1 MPLRCAASPLAASV
15 SARPRRCLLYGI
27 TPFVLSPETST
38 SRLHICGFY
47 SSARL
52 RDEQIDSSTNH
63 YETLKLQPGAT
74 PAEIKKSFYALS
86 KTHHPDHNPTNPH
99 ASRRF
104 MRISEAYSIL
114 SIPAKRATYDRDTL
128 QLHKRAQAQAQ
139 RRPSYSSTNPA
150 GGRPASGLSR
160 RRSAFTGPPPSF
172 YRSGGWGAHGAKR
185 KAAHEGSMGSAQ
197 SSSSSSTSS
206 SSTSSGP
213 TNGSTSGGGET
224 PGAGGMGAGQ
234 TPFGRGYEPS
244 PPHFDRASHERA
256 GKWSDRRRAQ
266 RRTYVNDHEINLD
279 DARRSSDER
288 SEGAMFF
295 VIGGILGMSI
305 IIPVALSSIWNRN
318 GGGGDKDKKARKGR
332 WSAPA

>member
-27 TPFVLSPETST
+27 PPFVLSPTNAP
-38 SRLHICGFY
+38 RQKLCGFH

-86 KTHHPDHNPTNPH
+86 KTHHPDHNPANPH

-114 SIPAKRATYDRDTL
+114 SIPAKRALYDRDTL
-128 QLHKRAQAQAQ
+128 QLHKRAPAQPPP

-172 YRSGGWGAHGAKR
+172 YRSGGWGAYGAKR
-185 KAAHEGSMGSAQ
+185 KAAHDAGMGAGAQ
-197 SSSSSSTSS
+197 SSSSSSSTSS
-206 SSTSSGP
+206 SSSSNPGP
-213 TNGSTSGGGET
+213 ANGSTGGGEM
-224 PGAGGMGAGQ
+224 GGMGPGQ
-234 TPFGRGYEPS
+234 MPFGRGYEPS
-244 PPHFDRASHERA
+244 PSHFDRASHERA

-279 DARRSSDER
+279 DARRSPDER
-288 SEGAMFF
+288 SEGAMFV
-295 VIGGILGMSI
+295 VIGGILVMSI
-305 IIPVALSSIWNRN
+305 VLPLALNSIWNSN
-318 GGGGDKDKKARKGR
+318 GGGGDKGRKGR
-332 WSAPA
+332 WNAPA